1 MNKSVKLTLDN
12 CVFEQYTVIL
22 HFMLTVFYKKIDAI
36 ECDTTLYRIG
46 SNNLQ
51 YFTCT

>member
-12 CVFEQYTVIL
+12 CVYEQYTVIL
-22 HFMLTVFYKKIDAI
+22 HLRLTAFYKGFDAT

-46 SNNLQ
+46 V
-51 YFTCT
+51 

>member
-1 MNKSVKLTLDN
+1 MNKSVKLTLIN

-22 HFMLTVFYKKIDAI
+22 HLRLTAFYKEIDAT

-46 SNNLQ
+46 V
-51 YFTCT
+51 